1 MPEASVV
8 IGAQA
13 PVLVPPLLSFPFAP
27 AARLPD
33 GSALLIYSSNQRC
46 LSLFCTTSTLVPHLS
61 NPTFLPIFFLS
72 LSLSCS
78 FFSYFPSVPSY
89 TTLVYCGKKTDREHK
104 RKRKGEV
111 EGMAVGGETGPFDFS
126 LEVSPYFNIGFN
138 RAPMP

>member
-1 MPEASVV
+1 M
-8 IGAQA
+8 IGARA
-13 PVLVPPLLSFPFAP
+13 PVPVPPLLSFPFAL

-61 NPTFLPIFFLS
+61 NPTFLPVFFLS
-72 LSLSCS
+72 LFLSCS
-78 FFSYFPSVPSY
+78 FFSYFLSVPSY
-89 TTLVYCGKKTDREHK
+89 TTLVYGGKKKSEREHTRK
-104 RKRKGEV
+104 RKREV
-111 EGMAVGGETGPFDFS
+111 EGNGCGRGNRAFDFS